1 MKILVI
7 EDDLFLSEA
16 LAEILKKHK
25 YIVDLARDG
34 EFGYECALS
43 ATYDLIILDVM
54 LPKKNGLELLQD
66 LRRESIATP
75 VLMLTAK
82 GTIDDKVL
90 GLDSG
95 ADDYLTKPFESK
107 ELLAR
112 VRVLCRRSQGHYNPD
127 ILALGNLSLNPAAL
141 EISNGNERFTLTPK
155 EFQVLE
161 MLSRNLG
168 VIVAKNTFIEKI
180 WGFESD
186 AEDNQ
191 VEIYISFLRKKLQHL
206 QANCEIKTVR
216 GMGYVLKVNEAE

>member
-7 EDDLFLSEA
+7 EDDLFLSDA
-16 LAEILKKHK
+16 LAEILKKNK
-25 YIVDLARDG
+25 YSVDLAQDG
-34 EFGYECALS
+34 QFGYECALS

-54 LPKKNGLELLQD
+54 LPKKDGLAVLRD
-66 LRRESIATP
+66 LRKEGLSTP

-82 GTIDDKVL
+82 GTLDDKVL

-112 VRVLCRRSQGHYNPD
+112 VRVLCRRSQGQYNPD
-127 ILALGNLSLNPAAL
+127 ILTVGNLSINPAAL
-141 EISNGNERFTLTPK
+141 QISTEGEHFTLTPK

-161 MLSRNLG
+161 LLTRNLG
-168 VIVAKNTFIEKI
+168 TIVAKNTFIEKI
-180 WGFESD
+180 WGFDSE

-206 QANCEIKTVR
+206 QADCAIKTVR